1 MSNVIVVSETE
12 VLLVDAGAAAQ
23 QVIDQIVHREVIEAG
38 AQGPAGPRGEQ
49 GIQGDQGAP
58 GEQGVQ
64 GIPGIPGVG
73 DKHYTHTQNAPA
85 TEWNVN
91 HGLFK
96 YPSVAVLDSAGTL
109 IDGGIE
115 HLSTSQTRL
124 TFSSAFS
131 GKAIFN

>member
-1 MSNVIVVSETE
+1 MSDVIVVSETE
-12 VLLVDAGAAAQ
+12 VLLIDASAAAQ
-23 QVIDQIVHREVIEAG
+23 RVSEQIVHKEVIEAG
-38 AQGPAGPRGEQ
+38 AQGPAGPRGGQ
-49 GIQGDQGAP
+49 GIQGDQGP
-58 GEQGVQ
+58 QGEQGVQ
-64 GIPGIPGVG
+64 GLPGAG

>member
-1 MSNVIVVSETE
+1 MSDVIVVSEAE
-12 VLLVDAGAAAQ
+12 FLLVDAGATAQ
-23 QVIDQIVHREVIEAG
+23 QVSDQIVHIEVIEAG

-49 GIQGDQGAP
+49 GIQGPQGAP
-58 GEQGVQ
+58 GELGVQ
-64 GIPGIPGVG
+64 GLQGLPGVS

-85 TEWNVN
+85 TEWNVM